1 MNKKSRIFGNGIKAT
16 LLTISTLS
24 IICATP
30 LSIAADP
37 QFIIVGTGGVT
48 GVYYPAGGAI
58 CRTVNKERKETGVRC
73 SVERTQG
80 SVANLSKL
88 GSDELDLVVAQSD
101 SQYHAYHGTNVF
113 ESSGANKNLRSVF
126 SLYTE
131 PFTVVARKQSGI
143 KNFDDLAGKR
153 VNIGNPGSGHR
164 ETMNILMRAKG
175 WTIGSF
181 AIASELSSAEQA
193 RALCND
199 EIDAFVF
206 SVGYPSGSLKDAAN
220 SCDVVLVAINEPIV
234 DKLIAEN
241 SVYTK
246 TVIPGGMYRGTES
259 DVTTLGVRASLI
271 TSTKVNSELIYTVV
285 KNVIENLDT
294 VKSVHPAFKNL
305 DAKLMAANSS
315 NIPTHKGAEKY
326 FKEAGLLR

>member
-1 MNKKSRIFGNGIKAT
+1 MNKIIRNFGNSLKVL
-16 LLTISTLS
+16 LLTVSTLCVAS
-24 IICATP
+24 ATQ

-58 CRTVNKERKETGVRC
+58 CRTVNKERKETGIRC
-73 SVERTQG
+73 SVESTQG
-80 SVANLSKL
+80 SVANLSRL
-88 GSDELDLVVAQSD
+88 GGDELDLVVAQSD
-101 SQYHAYHGTNVF
+101 SQYHAYHGTDVF

-126 SLYTE
+126 SLHTE

-143 KNFDDLAGKR
+143 KSFDDLAGKR
-153 VNIGNPGSGHR
+153 VNIGNSGSGQR
-164 ETMNILMRAKG
+164 ETMDILMRAKG
-175 WTIGSF
+175 WTTGSF
-181 AIASELSSAEQA
+181 TVASELSSAEQA
-193 RALCND
+193 QALCNN

-220 SCDVVLVAINEPIV
+220 SCDVVIVAIDEPIV
-234 DKLIAEN
+234 DSLIAEN

-246 TVIPGGMYRGTES
+246 AVVPGGMYRGTDS
-259 DVTTLGVRASLI
+259 DVATLGVRASLI
-271 TSTKVNSELIYTVV
+271 TSTTANADLIYTVV

-294 VKSVHPAFKNL
+294 VKRGHPAFKSL
-305 DAKLMAANSS
+305 DAKLMAVNKS

-326 FKEAGLLR
+326 FKEVGLIQ